1 MGHFEKGVSTALCVL
16 CLAAGVLLAV
26 LGFGGSYG
34 GGSAGLIFGALIFIT
49 VPAVMLFAM
58 YGSEIKTKK
67 DIDPVGIVVGVAIA
81 LVAAGALACMWMLG
95 VLNEA
100 GAWLLIPAVMLIAGI
115 YTILAAAGVI
125 KKKK

>member
-34 GGSAGLIFGALIFIT
+34 GGSAGLLLGALLFIT

-95 VLNEA
+95 VLKEA
-100 GAWLLIPAVMLIAGI
+100 GAWLLVPAAMLVAGI
-115 YTILAAAGVI
+115 YTILAAAVVI

>member
-115 YTILAAAGVI
+115 FSVLKAVGVLKT
-125 KKKK
+125 KK